1 MKQRPSPEPEGPLA
15 TEPAISKGDVCPSI
29 GRSSIQFA
37 AVTGPGPPLEGQVVN
52 PTVSKLERASGKH
65 FHQPFRLTASETK
78 PRRAGLPEV
87 NEGVGGRAGNRV
99 QAS

>member
-1 MKQRPSPEPEGPLA
+1 MKQRPSPEPEGPLD
-15 TEPAISKGDVCPSI
+15 TKPAISKGDVCPSI